1 MEENRLEFYLSN
13 CFSGGNHMS
22 RTLAPA
28 YCVVQ
33 QPGNLGFQARMLF
46 NDSNSEAARLFMQT
60 NADTPWLNPG
70 QIVIVADPRS
80 TQTMQMLGALKQAK
94 QKTNTAFVGVTS
106 DEASFMQQH
115 YSLIAALTTA
125 GDKVFGAIGDV
136 GERYFSEIENTLK
149 KIEVSY
155 QNQFRSQGTLISQQF
170 FAERNQLFN
179 QLKELV
185 NKPLLKSLI
194 RNAVKFRPYEDMR
207 RALNLSS
214 RSIVHEWSTVGL
226 AGIPGYS
233 SYVSN
238 AAKAAK
244 FLKSGGYIG
253 MGFAFAGTTNDV
265 VNACVKGRESECKR
279 TAFKEYS
286 KFGAS
291 TLAGLG
297 GGAAGSLAGLGV
309 CAAVGSIAG
318 GYVGG
323 KASDSVM
330 DTIYEYMGI

>member
-1 MEENRLEFYLSN
+1 MPRN
-13 CFSGGNHMS
+13 
-22 RTLAPA
+22 LAPA

-46 NDSNSEAARLFMQT
+46 RDSNSEAARLFMQN
-60 NADTPWLNPG
+60 NADTPWLTPG
-70 QIVIVADPRS
+70 QIVIVADPAS
-80 TQTMQMLGALKQAK
+80 SQTMQMIGALREAK
-94 QKTNTAFVGVTS
+94 QRTNRAFVGVSS
-106 DEASFMQQH
+106 DEAGFMQQH
-115 YSLIAALTTA
+115 YGLIAALTTA
-125 GDKVFGAIGDV
+125 GDKIFGTVGDV

-149 KIEVSY
+149 RIEVSY
-155 QNQFRSQGTLISQQF
+155 QNQFRAQGTLISQQF
-170 FAERNQLFN
+170 FVERNQLFN

-194 RNAVKFRPYEDMR
+194 RYAVKFKPYEDMR

-226 AGIPGYS
+226 GGIPGYS
-233 SYVSN
+233 NYVGN

-253 MGFAFAGTTNDV
+253 IGFAFAGTTNEV

-279 TAFKEYS
+279 TAFKEYG

-291 TLAGLG
+291 TLTGVGA
-297 GGAAGSLAGLGV
+297 GAAGSVAGLGVCAAIGIATAGTGAVV
-309 CAAVGSIAG
+309 CAAVGSIAA
-318 GYVGG
+318 GYVGA

>member
-1 MEENRLEFYLSN
+1 
-13 CFSGGNHMS
+13 MS
-22 RTLAPA
+22 RTLVPA

-33 QPGNLGFQARMLF
+33 QPGSLGFQARMLF
-46 NDSNSEAARLFMQT
+46 NDSNSEAARLFMQI

-70 QIVIVADPRS
+70 QIVIVADPGS
-80 TQTMQMLGALKQAK
+80 TQTIQMLGALRQAK
-94 QKTNTAFVGVTS
+94 QKTNTAFIGVAS

-115 YSLIAALTTA
+115 YGLIAALTTT
-125 GDKVFGAIGDV
+125 GDKIFGAIGDV

-170 FAERNQLFN
+170 FSERNQLFN

-194 RNAVKFRPYEDMR
+194 RYAVKFQPYEDMR

-233 SYVSN
+233 SYIGN

-279 TAFKEYS
+279 TAFKEYG

-291 TLAGLG
+291 TLAGMG
-297 GGAAGSLAGLGV
+297 GGAAGSIAGLSVCAAIGIATAGTGAVV

-318 GYVGG
+318 GYIGG